1 MTRLSCSRNS
11 DGNSGGEDN
20 DTASTIADDDPDQEN
35 IPPSTPASK
44 ADSEDRPL
52 CDFGPALVAITPP
65 KLTIKQTRVGENDEL
80 SFVVGFGGLVW
91 VSYSQVRCNRRVQ
104 TFMKALKQSQWKEFL
119 TEQEGRRLQPASLD
133 YGPYGSQMEVKEVLH
148 IMLWNGQWMFEI
160 RAAHL
165 VLDYE
170 GVCGMGLVD
179 NAADFLHAN
188 GGDAGVVD

>member
-1 MTRLSCSRNS
+1 
-11 DGNSGGEDN
+11 
-20 DTASTIADDDPDQEN
+20 
-35 IPPSTPASK
+35 
-44 ADSEDRPL
+44 
-52 CDFGPALVAITPP
+52 
-65 KLTIKQTRVGENDEL
+65 VGENDEL

-133 YGPYGSQMEVKEVLH
+133 NGPYGSQMEVKEVLH

-188 GGDAGVVD
+188 GGDAGVVDSSFDLLSALHLDSPSSISPLSIMHLPHCLPSYRTRDQTPPIRILPRACRGQIASRAGPYPLAEQDQSQS

>member
-1 MTRLSCSRNS
+1 
-11 DGNSGGEDN
+11 
-20 DTASTIADDDPDQEN
+20 
-35 IPPSTPASK
+35 
-44 ADSEDRPL
+44 
-52 CDFGPALVAITPP
+52 
-65 KLTIKQTRVGENDEL
+65 
-80 SFVVGFGGLVW
+80 
-91 VSYSQVRCNRRVQ
+91 
-104 TFMKALKQSQWKEFL
+104 MKALKQSQWKEFL

-133 YGPYGSQMEVKEVLH
+133 YGPYGSRMEVKEVLH

-165 VLDYE
+165 ELDYE